1 MTRRAPA
8 LFLALTVAGAFAT
21 ACGPAA
27 LAPEDVPLDRVVCAR
42 CGMVVSDSAT
52 AAEVVARGAE
62 TRFYDDPGCLAADRI
77 PAAGE
82 AEAWVRVD
90 GGKAWKRGS
99 EAFFARPP
107 GARTPMGYGFLAFSS
122 RAAAR
127 RVDRDGRAWTW
138 GETRSEIARADS
150 KTPGGQS

>member
-1 MTRRAPA
+1 MRGRMPA
-8 LFLALTVAGAFAT
+8 FLVALTAACALLS
-21 ACGPAA
+21 ACGRAS
-27 LAPEDVPLDRVVCAR
+27 LAPEDVPLDHVVCAR
-42 CGMVVSDSAT
+42 CGMVVSDPAT
-52 AAEVVARGAE
+52 AAEVVARNAE
-62 TRFYDDPGCLAADRI
+62 TRFYDDPGCLAADVA

-99 EAFFARPP
+99 EAFFARPR

-122 RAAAR
+122 QSAAR
-127 RVDRDGRAWTW
+127 SVDRDGRAWTW
-138 GETRSEIARADS
+138 SETRSEIARADP